1 MIVFILYPRAFLDTK
16 SFPVSAA
23 DPGEGPGGPASPVFW
38 TKLRPEGPKKKG
50 RPPPHLR
57 VWMTCPP
64 PNLKVCIH
72 HWVKREDCLTRQFL
86 LPQEAC
92 QLIT

>member
-50 RPPPHLR
+50 RPPSSSQGLDDL
-57 VWMTCPP
+57 PP
-64 PNLKVCIH
+64 P
-72 HWVKREDCLTRQFL
+72 
-86 LPQEAC
+86 P
-92 QLIT
+92 